1 MPGRNFSIDAGLRAG
16 YLRPF
21 GSFSAS
27 FTQDMTGASGGK
39 EASIT
44 YSLTFLNNSK
54 KHIVIPR
61 ITLTWQDQKM
71 AHYLWEISEET
82 SEIMIR
88 NNEKIIL
95 DPYTID
101 KSVFNYSAG
110 IIHIYI
116 NLMKTGAV
124 SLVHN

>member
-1 MPGRNFSIDAGLRAG
+1 
-16 YLRPF
+16 
-21 GSFSAS
+21 
-27 FTQDMTGASGGK
+27 
-39 EASIT
+39 
-44 YSLTFLNNSK
+44 
-54 KHIVIPR
+54 
-61 ITLTWQDQKM
+61 M

-110 IIHIYI
+110 IIHIYKLDENWSSI
-116 NLMKTGAV
+116 LGAQLAV
-124 SLVHN
+124 LDQFILDNPAIERKFDYSFIVGAAYTF